1 MVAISL
7 KLPDGLIEESTRLA
21 NRLGITHAQLIQQAL
36 QRELLDIQREKEQ
49 RAMASSLRAMRD
61 DRDYLAEADSLDQ
74 EFAETLADE
83 PEAWWKGH
91 SR

>member
-7 KLPDGLIEESTRLA
+7 QLPDDLVEETARLA

-36 QRELLDIQREKEQ
+36 QHELLDIQHEQQQ

-61 DRDYLAEADSLDQ
+61 DRDYITEADSLDQ
-74 EFAETLADE
+74 QFAEPLADE
-83 PEAWWKGH
+83 PEAWWTGY
-91 SR
+91 SS